1 MVPATF
7 DAILPSVLSS
17 CNDSETT
24 LFQLA
29 HASHHTRQLILRLT
43 CVPKANPSKHSSA
56 TSTISVSSF
65 LRDPELVHLLISP
78 HPIAEPFP
86 PLRQIG
92 ESNAYPLA
100 GGRNIHAPSG
110 EPAILAT
117 DPTLIHQPPP
127 PARLRFPRSSLVLP
141 HLLDR
146 SSHNQYP
153 PISLSHT
160 SSNISNGHLDL
171 LVLES
176 VSPNPAPTVDSSPLV
191 RTVDESRLA
200 KNYTDNLSLKEQ
212 EAMLEEI
219 VSAVEEVEAGNGAT
233 PTGGDWRCA
242 DRPDSCRKRL
252 ADHASSSTLK
262 PFLSH
267 FPCPSHPSLPPS
279 PILPRLGL
287 APGLSLP
294 SPAPSRDRI
303 SKRRPRD

>member
-117 DPTLIHQPPP
+117 DPTLINLLLQHGFDFRDLRSSFLIYLIAPHTTNTHPSP
-127 PARLRFPRSSLVLP
+127 SPIRARTSPTAILTSSYSNPFRPTPLRQSTRPRSS
-141 HLLDR
+141 
-146 SSHNQYP
+146 
-153 PISLSHT
+153 
-160 SSNISNGHLDL
+160 
-171 LVLES
+171 
-176 VSPNPAPTVDSSPLV
+176 AP
-191 RTVDESRLA
+191 
-200 KNYTDNLSLKEQ
+200 
-212 EAMLEEI
+212 
-219 VSAVEEVEAGNGAT
+219 
-233 PTGGDWRCA
+233 
-242 DRPDSCRKRL
+242 
-252 ADHASSSTLK
+252 
-262 PFLSH
+262 
-267 FPCPSHPSLPPS
+267 
-279 PILPRLGL
+279 
-287 APGLSLP
+287 
-294 SPAPSRDRI
+294 
-303 SKRRPRD
+303 